1 MDVEAFVVREGDDIT
16 ASGRLVQN
24 SDGDW
29 FEPALPRTLPAGV
42 ERRVATPW
50 RGAVRIA
57 GASFDDLINRFEHD
71 GAVEGFAKVI
81 GVWSHEQLRAL
92 RQTAPEDAPHTYP
105 RWDTPPCPPPA
116 GGWPHLSTE
125 PATWGR
131 GEHNL
136 DYDLGDLMDTGAAVA
151 VTTFRPSEDQ
161 AVLVVAAADR
171 DAVEARL
178 RPQLGAL
185 LCVVASRWTK
195 AELDAVSAHLHA
207 QWEEW
212 NLYQL
217 GPSNGEDGQ
226 TCMAASL
233 TRVLP
238 EIASWASALP
248 PDILALDPWLR
259 REASATRGPVG

>member
-1 MDVEAFVVREGDDIT
+1 MDVEAFVVREGDDVT

-29 FEPALPRTLPAGV
+29 FEPALPRRLPAGV
-42 ERRVATPW
+42 ERRVAAPW

-57 GASFDDLINRFEHD
+57 GASFDDLIDRFEHD
-71 GAVEGFAKVI
+71 GAVEGFAKVV
-81 GVWSHEQLRAL
+81 GVWSHEQLRAV
-92 RQTAPEDAPHTYP
+92 RQTVPENAPHADP

-116 GGWPHLSTE
+116 GGWPHLGWE
-125 PATWGR
+125 RGAWGR

-171 DAVEARL
+171 DAVEGRL
-178 RPQLGAL
+178 RPQLGEL

-195 AELDAVSAHLHA
+195 AELDDVRAHLHA

-238 EIASWASALP
+238 EIARWASALP
-248 PDILALDPWLR
+248 PGILALDPWLR
-259 REASATRGPVG
+259 RADPQPSDP